1 VRDEECC
8 CIQELG
14 QAEKAEEYGMVASR
28 REAAIAE
35 LMSVPGRPGVWTD
48 LVIDD
53 AGLLSTGDCDWSS
66 LSKG

>member
-1 VRDEECC
+1 
-8 CIQELG
+8 
-14 QAEKAEEYGMVASR
+14 VASR